1 MTEDRIYRLLRL
13 LFILLGKL
21 PESAAEYAAGNIGRI
36 WFRLDKRHR
45 EVILEN
51 LFLSFPEKGELERY
65 LLAKRVFKNIARM
78 IFEIGWL
85 YTLPETSVKD
95 YFDIKGVGNLEKALE
110 KKKGAIVLT
119 CHMGNWELLVS
130 VAAMTGY
137 RTNAVYRKLDFSPA
151 DRFILETRRRFGT
164 RMIPLRGASRKLDSI
179 LENGELVGTLLD
191 QNVDWYKGVFV
202 DFFGRPACTNNG
214 LAVLALRTGSP
225 VVPLYI
231 VRENGKYKVEFLP
244 EIPILVTGDRIKDI
258 ENNTQNFT
266 NVIESIIRRY
276 PDQWFWVHNRWK
288 TKNYCHLQGFGKDK
302 SKTAWQ

>member
-1 MTEDRIYRLLRL
+1 MTEDRIYRLIRL
-13 LFILLGKL
+13 AFMLIGKL
-21 PESAAEYAAGNIGRI
+21 PASAAEYAAGAIGRL

-45 EVILEN
+45 RVVLEN
-51 LFLSFPEKGELERY
+51 LSFSFPQMGETERI
-65 LLAKRVFKNIARM
+65 LLAKRVFKNIAAM

-85 YTLPETSVKD
+85 YRLPRKLFEKF
-95 YFDIKGVGNLEKALE
+95 FDIKGIENLEQALE
-110 KKKGAIVLT
+110 KNKGAIVLT
-119 CHMGNWELLVS
+119 CHMGNWELLVT

-137 RTNAVYRKLDFSPA
+137 RTNAVYRKLDFAPA
-151 DRFILETRRRFGT
+151 DRFILEARQRFGT

-214 LAVLALRTGSP
+214 LAALALRTRSP

-231 VRENGKYKVEFLP
+231 VKENGKYKIEFLP
-244 EIPILVTGDRIKDI
+244 EIPLTVTGDRIKDI
-258 ENNTQNFT
+258 ENNTRHFT
-266 NVIESIIRRY
+266 KAIESIIRQY

-288 TKNYCHLQGFGKDK
+288 TKNYCLL
-302 SKTAWQ
+302 